1 MWLFILVLH
10 VSLAV
15 CRCSLFEPCRLL
27 ANRTYLCVLP
37 HMHAHAHVH
46 AHVLQPI
53 TAAQITL
60 NAIARFLHF
69 SERPEAF
76 CSVRKKAR
84 IMSYVPSPQR
94 PDIEAPTQTSVDHSA
109 AGAA

>member
-1 MWLFILVLH
+1 MRAP
-10 VSLAV
+10 S
-15 CRCSLFEPCRLL
+15 
-27 ANRTYLCVLP
+27 
-37 HMHAHAHVH
+37 HAHAHV
-46 AHVLQPI
+46 HVLQPI

-69 SERPEAF
+69 SERADAF

-94 PDIEAPTQTSVDHSA
+94 PDLDIEAPTQTRVDHSA